1 MDIKKLV
8 SSSLLGMVTHPNE
21 LTDTYGGYT
30 LYWRLNFKVQEDMH
44 GLFKN
49 FLWHAIIRQVP
60 KVKSRNSIDYILFSF
75 YVSSR
80 WKWVEIVAKLKK
92 KKKNAKLISL
102 RSGWTWNQL
111 YELANSQ
118 NRIEGSLIALQFLSL
133 LFQISGNVCY
143 K

>member
-1 MDIKKLV
+1 MSVQDENGLKLLQ
-8 SSSLLGMVTHPNE
+8 S
-21 LTDTYGGYT
+21 
-30 LYWRLNFKVQEDMH
+30 
-44 GLFKN
+44 
-49 FLWHAIIRQVP
+49 
-60 KVKSRNSIDYILFSF
+60 
-75 YVSSR
+75 
-80 WKWVEIVAKLKK
+80 KK